1 MRGGHG
7 RERTTSEA
15 FPLAGDD
22 YANPGR
28 RATAPRPAPR
38 QYRWCDASKNG
49 AMLLKNEPLDEEVD
63 FLVEGIAKEVA
74 VIGALCDSLH
84 DRLESICGDVDGS
97 CSSSR
102 QDRHGGEPPFSSR
115 VRPHPA

>member
-1 MRGGHG
+1 MG
-7 RERTTSEA
+7 ENEQ
-15 FPLAGDD
+15 LAKLSRSQETITRILEDVRQHRD
-22 YANPGR
+22 RLPGN
-28 RATAPRPAPR
+28 T
-38 QYRWCDASKNG
+38 DG
-49 AMLLKNEPLDEEVD
+49 AMLPKNEPTDEEVD

-102 QDRHGGEPPFSSR
+102 QDRHGGEPPSGSR
-115 VRPHPA
+115 FRPHPA